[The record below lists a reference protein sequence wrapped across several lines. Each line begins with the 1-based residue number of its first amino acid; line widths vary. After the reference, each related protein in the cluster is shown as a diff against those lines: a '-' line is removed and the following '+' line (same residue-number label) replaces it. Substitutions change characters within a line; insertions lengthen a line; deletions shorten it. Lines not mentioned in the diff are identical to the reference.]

1 MSPFKIFYGHWK
13 NKDFRFKLHLETEM
27 KKLFESRKVNWHG
40 NSRPRRKNN
49 IHKSTIHTV

>member
-13 NKDFRFKLHLETEM
+13 NKDFRFKLHLATEM

-40 NSRPRRKNN
+40 NSRSRRKNN